1 MSAPASHK
9 ELAAVKLEAARDS
22 LEEAARALYHAAATG
37 DVSPLDYSRD
47 WEAPYGEA
55 APTDSSLVLAKRAEV
70 LLGMRDRLGQL
81 EHGLKPPSDEEAGQ

>member
-1 MSAPASHK
+1 MSAASHK
-9 ELAAVKLEAARDS
+9 ELAAVKLEAARGR
-22 LEEAARALYHAAATG
+22 LEEAARALYHAAAAG

-55 APTDSSLVLAKRAEV
+55 EPTDSSFVLAKRAEV
-70 LLGMRDRLGQL
+70 LLGMRDRLGRL